1 MNWVVKWV
9 TTDHKNH
16 PTRRGINWTNRT
28 LGAKRKKRVQM
39 ESETELKMDNLVQ
52 SIGKLV
58 RGTQKLAR
66 EAAQQYSAEVEA
78 ILKAQ
83 SRDSRR
89 IERCLDGMLDFC
101 FDDGVL
107 VLYRKLCRYYFDID
121 AEATV
126 SYVHVYREMWEERG
140 AEKNRTTKG
149 TKNTKEKCF

>member
-1 MNWVVKWV
+1 M
-9 TTDHKNH
+9 H
-16 PTRRGINWTNRT
+16 PQPIRNFFGCFPQPA
-28 LGAKRKKRVQM
+28 GVQM
-39 ESETELKMDNLVQ
+39 KTEAQSKMDNLVQ
-52 SIGKLV
+52 SIGKLAK
-58 RGTQKLAR
+58 GTQKLAR

-121 AEATV
+121 TEATV
-126 SYVHVYREMWEERG
+126 SYVHAYREMWDQ
-140 AEKNRTTKG
+140 KG
-149 TKNTKEKCF
+149 VV